1 MKDLEILAP
10 CPFGSTTKRVTR
22 IEVIENSADASTQ
35 SPDGHMHAKYGRD
48 SKTKQHDRII

>member
-1 MKDLEILAP
+1 LKDLEILAP
-10 CPFGSTTKRVTR
+10 CPFESTTKRVTR

-35 SPDGHMHAKYGRD
+35 SPDAHMHVKYGRD

>member
-10 CPFGSTTKRVTR
+10 CPFESTTKRVTR

-35 SPDGHMHAKYGRD
+35 SPDAHMHVKYGRD

>member
-22 IEVIENSADASTQ
+22 IEVIENASTQ
-35 SPDGHMHAKYGRD
+35 SPDAHMHAKYGRD

>member
-1 MKDLEILAP
+1 LKDLEILAP

-35 SPDGHMHAKYGRD
+35 SSDAHMHAKYGRD